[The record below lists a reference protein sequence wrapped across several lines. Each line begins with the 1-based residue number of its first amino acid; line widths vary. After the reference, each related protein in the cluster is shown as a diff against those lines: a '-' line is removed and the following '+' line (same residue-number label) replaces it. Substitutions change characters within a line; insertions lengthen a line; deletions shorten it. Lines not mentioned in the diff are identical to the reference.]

1 MRSGFKMKGMNFGNS
16 PVRQDKS
23 VKADFS
29 IDAQAYQNAIN
40 DYDVDIP
47 SKAQIAAA
55 KAAILA
61 ERKITPSSP
70 QKPVK
75 KPKQFKKRI

>member
-16 PVRQDKS
+16 PVRQDKGA
-23 VKADFS
+23 KADFS
-29 IDAQAYQNAIN
+29 IEAQAYENAQN
-40 DYDVDIP
+40 DYDVDVP

-61 ERKITPSSP
+61 ERKLPTAIP

-75 KPKQFKKRI
+75 KPKQFPKRI